1 MRRRIPVICL
11 ALLIGGCGTPEA
23 ARVAPSAAAR
33 TGPPPRLVPTAEFDA
48 ALAAAAPDAARL
60 EAARAA
66 LAARAEALRAR
77 AAALSAPVVDP
88 AIRPRLEQARPR

>member
-1 MRRRIPVICL
+1 MRTRIPAICV
-11 ALLIGGCGTPEA
+11 ALLVAGCGTPEA
-23 ARVAPSAAAR
+23 ARVAPTPAAR

-48 ALAAAAPDAARL
+48 ALAGAAPDAARL
-60 EAARAA
+60 EEAGAA

-88 AIRPRLEQARPR
+88 AMRPRLEQAQPR